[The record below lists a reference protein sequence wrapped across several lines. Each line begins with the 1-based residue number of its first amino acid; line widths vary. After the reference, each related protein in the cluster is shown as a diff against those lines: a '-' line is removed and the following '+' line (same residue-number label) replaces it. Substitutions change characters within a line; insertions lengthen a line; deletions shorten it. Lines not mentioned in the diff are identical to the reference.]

1 MKFLYNIFKGGDMRQ
16 FHIVSC
22 GVSLIKNATDEKI
35 IEDHK
40 ISDEK
45 YWEEF
50 GGTDNFKK
58 LLDFFNKDPKK
69 ACAELS
75 TFLEVY
81 ENEKN
86 KKNIEIYL
94 FGTKTSANEICRKII
109 TDYLEKLGF
118 SLLSGTEVSGYFREA
133 YSKTEEEASKKFVS
147 ETSDLLDSLIR
158 LARRKK
164 ADGYRV
170 FFNPTGGLKAHVI
183 VCAVAGFLTESEV
196 YYKNEEF
203 KKVLFLPPMIYIPK
217 GKEKEFLK
225 ILNDKKTVSS
235 VVEVNKIKEEYSE
248 ELERLCSYGM
258 VYVESE
264 NGADYR
270 IGITERGKL
279 ISKNLT

>member
-1 MKFLYNIFKGGDMRQ
+1 MKQ
-16 FHIVSC
+16 FHIISC
-22 GVSLIKNATDEKI
+22 GVSLITNAQKEKV
-35 IEDHK
+35 IEERK

-45 YWEEF
+45 YWEDF
-50 GGTDNFKK
+50 GKTENFKK
-58 LLDFFNKDPKK
+58 LLDFFEKDPKK

-94 FGTKTSANEICRKII
+94 FGTKTAANEICRKII

-118 SLLSGTEVSGYFREA
+118 SLLNSTEVSGYFREA
-133 YSKTEEEASKKFVS
+133 YSKTEKEASEKFVS

-164 ADGYRV
+164 AEGYKV
-170 FFNPTGGLKAHVI
+170 FFNPTGGMKAHVI
-183 VCAVAGFLTESEV
+183 VCAIAGFLTESEV

-203 KKVLFLPPMIYIPK
+203 NKVLFLPPMIYIPK
-217 GKEKEFLK
+217 GKEKELLK
-225 ILNDKKTVSS
+225 ILNDKKIISS
-235 VVEVNKIKEEYSE
+235 ISDVKKIKEEYCE
-248 ELERLCSYGM
+248 ELERLYSYGM
-258 VYVESE
+258 VYIESDE
-264 NGADYR
+264 GKDYR

-279 ISKNLT
+279 IIKNLT